1 MSPRNNLEPET
12 CIPRKQFHKYY
23 MLEQHIPEKSNTDR
37 PALGLSKTDHQGL
50 RSQDSGVLE
59 YLCNAV

>member
-1 MSPRNNLEPET
+1 
-12 CIPRKQFHKYY
+12 
-23 MLEQHIPEKSNTDR
+23 MLEWHIPERSNTDG
-37 PALGLSKTDHQGL
+37 PALGFSEADHQGL